1 MIYFSCLQTCL
12 SLSRPVQVLIVHVF
26 LAACVPAY
34 VPVVCS
40 CKLASCAVQWLTVLP
55 FTVLPIPDPPV
66 KDELLVLYQSVLCV
80 VSGPSMVQCLRE
92 SMSRDLMAEGGK

>member
-1 MIYFSCLQTCL
+1 MLL
-12 SLSRPVQVLIVHVF
+12 
-26 LAACVPAY
+26 
-34 VPVVCS
+34 
-40 CKLASCAVQWLTVLP
+40 

-92 SMSRDLMAEGGK
+92 SMNRDLMAEGGK